1 MQWYLLFNIIGA
13 IHNIP
18 NDISE
23 STSAYGVSGK
33 RFIREILIPAS
44 FPAIISGSMQ
54 AWGGGWN
61 ATIVSEYI
69 VTGQQQVQQVAGLGA
84 VLVNANNA
92 GSAGTVVIATAIII
106 MTLTILIIN
115 RLVWH
120 RLMKR
125 ADRYKFES

>member
-1 MQWYLLFNIIGA
+1 
-13 IHNIP
+13 
-18 NDISE
+18 
-23 STSAYGVSGK
+23 
-33 RFIREILIPAS
+33 
-44 FPAIISGSMQ
+44 MQ